1 MVSISNFFE
10 KIIFHPLDLDP
21 RPKKNFLILNLK
33 LIPLDWKLFLDDEYV
48 KIFGKII
55 FF

>member
-1 MVSISNFFE
+1 MVSISNFSE
-10 KIIFHPLDLDP
+10 KLFLDHLDLDP

-33 LIPLDWKLFLDDEYV
+33 LIPLDWKLFVDDEYV